1 MIELKVQCDCGQR
14 YKFDVQPVNGRMPF
28 PINCPSCGADGTE
41 KANGLIRDSGHVG
54 EILPVAQLASAA
66 APVAVASPAP
76 AIAPAPSRL
85 RISTSAHA
93 ASTAAPPPLA
103 PIAPAASAPRPFPG
117 MPQPATPATA
127 SAPGKKPNFWLG
139 LIGGA
144 LGVFVGSTIYY
155 LIFKYSGYR
164 IGLIGIG
171 VGFLGG
177 LGAHYLSRKEGSK
190 ELAAITAI
198 LTVAGIILAQYLVAI
213 GIWHN
218 TVGEIEQN
226 LADGGYSVSVTQAKE
241 IIKAI
246 PTGTDAEIKAYLIKQ
261 AVEDGD
267 DAKSVTDQDVKR
279 FRDKELP
286 EYQDLASGKETK
298 EQYFAKNNID
308 PNELKKVTDEGESTF
323 KGVFLLLLL
332 SKVGLISTIAA
343 AGLAYRMTANA

>member
-1 MIELKVQCDCGQR
+1 M
-14 YKFDVQPVNGRMPF
+14 
-28 PINCPSCGADGTE
+28 
-41 KANGLIRDSGHVG
+41 
-54 EILPVAQLASAA
+54 
-66 APVAVASPAP
+66 
-76 AIAPAPSRL
+76 
-85 RISTSAHA
+85 
-93 ASTAAPPPLA
+93 
-103 PIAPAASAPRPFPG
+103 
-117 MPQPATPATA
+117 
-127 SAPGKKPNFWLG
+127 
-139 LIGGA
+139 
-144 LGVFVGSTIYY
+144 FVGSTIYY